1 MLNGKE
7 NGFYVEVGADDGENF
22 SNSLF
27 FEGTVLFTLPATR
40 FDYLTQMRKIT
51 NAFLRHD
58 CATLEI
64 ESSERI
70 ACYGNKTVIYF

>member
-51 NAFLRHD
+51 NAFLEHV
-58 CATLEI
+58 LEI
-64 ESSERI
+64 ESKESERI

>member
-27 FEGTVLFTLPATR
+27 FEGTVLFTLPATS
-40 FDYLTQMRKIT
+40 FDFFKCGRSLTL
-51 NAFLRHD
+51 FLGM
-58 CATLEI
+58 I
-64 ESSERI
+64 VRI
-70 ACYGNKTVIYF
+70 

>member
-27 FEGTVLFTLPATR
+27 FEGTVLFLSPATR
-40 FDYLTQMRKIT
+40 TDSSAFFDL
-51 NAFLRHD
+51 
-58 CATLEI
+58 LEVVAI
-64 ESSERI
+64 
-70 ACYGNKTVIYF
+70 CLVML